1 MNIITNADVKKFL
14 TLLKAGM
21 QNGKQKSLKSYTDG
35 SAYDGTAVV
44 KDYYV
49 SLEFSFRVDRE
60 IIENL
65 FAEDD
70 FDLSNQVNDLM
81 KGL

>member
-14 TLLKAGM
+14 TLVQAGIKT
-21 QNGKQKSLKSYTDG
+21 GKQKTLKNYTSG
-35 SAYDGTAVV
+35 STYDGTNVV

-49 SLEFSFRVDRE
+49 SLEFSFHVDRE
-60 IIENL
+60 IIDSL